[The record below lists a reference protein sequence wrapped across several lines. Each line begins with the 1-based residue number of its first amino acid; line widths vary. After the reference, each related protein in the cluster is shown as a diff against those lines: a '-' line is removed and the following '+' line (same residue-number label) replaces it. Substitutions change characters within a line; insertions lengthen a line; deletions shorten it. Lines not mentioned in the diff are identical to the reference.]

1 MRNESEQRER
11 CKQAVNKGINEI
23 SVLRVGSP
31 EGLPE
36 CSGRQG
42 RNILTLGEAQW
53 ISLLQDE

>member
-42 RNILTLGEAQW
+42 RNILTLGEARW
-53 ISLLQDE
+53 IRNKK